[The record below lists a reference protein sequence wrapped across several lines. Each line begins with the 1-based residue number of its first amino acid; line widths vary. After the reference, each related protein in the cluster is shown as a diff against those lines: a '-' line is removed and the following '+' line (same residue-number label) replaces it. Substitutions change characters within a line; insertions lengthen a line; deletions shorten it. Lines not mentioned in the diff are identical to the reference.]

1 MKKSIL
7 TLAIFALSFTN
18 SIANETT
25 TTTTTNSNRTETT
38 PIVSRDQI
46 TKVYTWNVKTAQRNY
61 SGTDNSLEEANKMIA
76 LVTTGEVVLDKKV
89 ESFYQ
94 VINQEESNNKLYF
107 WEAQTTSGHAKGFS
121 NSKEQ
126 AMKMIELIKKGD
138 VISFKIIQSIN
149 Y

>member
-7 TLAIFALSFTN
+7 TLAIFALSFTS
-18 SIANETT
+18 SIAKETT
-25 TTTTTNSNRTETT
+25 TNLNRFETT

-46 TKVYTWNVKTAQRNY
+46 TEVYNWSVKTAQRNY
-61 SGTDNSLEEANKMIA
+61 SGTVNSLEEANKMIA
-76 LVTTGEVVLDKKV
+76 LVTMGEVVLDKKV

-94 VINQEESNNKLYF
+94 VINQEKPNSKLYF

-126 AMKMIELIKKGD
+126 AIKMIELISKGD
-138 VISFKIIQSIN
+138 VLGYKIIQSIN
-149 Y
+149 N